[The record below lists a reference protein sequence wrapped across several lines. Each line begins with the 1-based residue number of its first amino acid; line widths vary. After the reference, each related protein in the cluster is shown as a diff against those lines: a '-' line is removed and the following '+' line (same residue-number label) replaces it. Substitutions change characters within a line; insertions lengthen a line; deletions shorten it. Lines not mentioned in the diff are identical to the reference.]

1 MLLESG
7 LARLLQKAIGRE
19 GDSTDGN
26 DFEEI
31 DLGFQT
37 SRSRSRQAGGFVPCF
52 RNSDCEG
59 SYDDFGT
66 RFDRKSSRCCGKSAC
81 RCSPFGSNKRS
92 SQRSPVG
99 SSQRPPFGSARS
111 RRQKPSDLGP
121 VERPV
126 SSRWEVIYQRAL
138 RDFGSAAQAE
148 RIAWAGVDQA
158 IQRSRVTQPRLKPKV
173 KAGKSE

>member
-1 MLLESG
+1 

-59 SYDDFGT
+59 SHDDGKSSRFDRKSS
-66 RFDRKSSRCCGKSAC
+66 RFDRKSSRCCGQSAC
-81 RCSPFGSNKRS
+81 RC
-92 SQRSPVG
+92 
-99 SSQRPPFGSARS
+99 PPFGSSRS
-111 RRQKPSDLGP
+111 RGKEPSDLDP
-121 VERPV
+121 V
-126 SSRWEVIYQRAL
+126 
-138 RDFGSAAQAE
+138 
-148 RIAWAGVDQA
+148 
-158 IQRSRVTQPRLKPKV
+158 
-173 KAGKSE
+173 

>member
-1 MLLESG
+1 MKSPLETG

-37 SRSRSRQAGGFVPCF
+37 FRSRSRQAGGFVPCF
-52 RNSDCEG
+52 RNSDYEG
-59 SYDDFGT
+59 SHDDFGP
-66 RFDRKSSRCCGKSAC
+66 RFDRKSSRCRGESAC
-81 RCSPFGSNKRS
+81 RCSTLGSSECSPFSSTERS
-92 SQRSPVG
+92 SL
-99 SSQRPPFGSARS
+99 GSARS
-111 RRQKPSDLGP
+111 RSQRPSQLGSP
-121 VERPV
+121 ER
-126 SSRWEVIYQRAL
+126 SSGSRWEVIYQRAL

-158 IQRSRVTQPRLKPKV
+158 IQRSGATRPRLKLKAKAV
-173 KAGKSE
+173 KGQ

>member
-1 MLLESG
+1 LPESG

-37 SRSRSRQAGGFVPCF
+37 SRSRSRQAGGLVPCF
-52 RNSDCEG
+52 RNSDCE
-59 SYDDFGT
+59 SSHDDFGT
-66 RFDRKSSRCCGKSAC
+66 RFDRKSSRCCGQSAC
-81 RCSPFGSNKRS
+81 RCSPFGSNQRS
-92 SQRSPVG
+92 SQRS
-99 SSQRPPFGSARS
+99 PFGSARS

-158 IQRSRVTQPRLKPKV
+158 IQRSRITQPRLKSKV
-173 KAGKSE
+173 KAEKGE

>member
-1 MLLESG
+1 MLESG

-37 SRSRSRQAGGFVPCF
+37 FRSRSRQAGSFVPCF
-52 RNSDCEG
+52 RNSDCEI
-59 SYDDFGT
+59 SHDDRST

-81 RCSPFGSNKRS
+81 GCPPFGS
-92 SQRSPVG
+92 SQRSPFG
-99 SSQRPPFGSARS
+99 SSRS
-111 RRQKPSDLGP
+111 RRQPGPRSGSQLANRKPSEHGSL
-121 VERPV
+121 ERPV
-126 SSRWEVIYQRAL
+126 GTRWEVIYQRAL

-158 IQRSRVTQPRLKPKV
+158 IQRSRVTQPRLKLKV
-173 KAGKSE
+173 KAEKGE